1 MTIKTYEIHNS
12 YLQDAPDNAGIT
24 RMVSEADYLSHLQ
37 QTDALQTSL
46 NNIINA
52 FGISGEGAHSK
63 LVIEYAHR
71 LVAENAALKA
81 RTPFAYSYRYAGC
94 ETCEGFQNWRWEL
107 SKERPPEW
115 MLETGKVTNLVELF
129 ECYEA
134 PNTDAAIA
142 EIKAQSVGE
151 FAADMWKRG
160 NELMAEGAQK
170 SLVVQAR
177 LTAKLA
183 DTYVDNLRAG
193 RKG

>member
-1 MTIKTYEIHNS
+1 MTVKRYTPTQCCEHDGTYVTYS
-12 YLQDAPDNAGIT
+12 
-24 RMVSEADYLSHLQ
+24 DYQ
-37 QTDALQTSL
+37 
-46 NNIINA
+46 
-52 FGISGEGAHSK
+52 K
-63 LVIEYAHR
+63 

-142 EIKAQSVGE
+142 EIKAQGGVDALESLAGVAETMVVSAENASWEQGAFGWSRVKQE
-151 FAADMWKRG
+151 ATKAA
-160 NELMAEGAQK
+160 A
-170 SLVVQAR
+170 
-177 LTAKLA
+177 
-183 DTYVDNLRAG
+183 NLRAG